1 IVALTALWL
10 TFSAMLSQMVAQ
22 IAGQG

>member
-1 IVALTALWL
+1 ALAALWL
-10 TFSAMLSQMVAQ
+10 TCSAMLSQMVAQ

>member
-1 IVALTALWL
+1 AALWL
-10 TFSAMLSQMVAQ
+10 TCSAMLSQMVAQ